1 MLLPGRHGSVDSYRY
16 GFQGQEKD
24 DEIKGEANSINY
36 KFRMHDPRL
45 GRFFTVDPLAKQ
57 YPFYSPYQFSGNKV
71 ISHRELEG
79 GEELVSILPPDNK
92 SFFSSVNGKQLQM
105 SIIVKGLENIGEK
118 ATAFSYTFAYKELAK
133 GKLKGT
139 NGKVY
144 TVNELVVRDYTMVD
158 GTVVE
163 DITMAKNNRANQYFN
178 TTQINQIEAFRNKTL
193 KHAGKILENTGNAWE
208 IIKLVKD
215 AANNEGQIDATSLMG
230 TSITTYIATTGG
242 FAPALATG
250 VVLDIIKG
258 EADRA
263 IDEVKQ
269 ARRSFIINKSAN
281 SSLLDIEDEVG
292 NGLIKDN
299 FEVINMPTS
308 ILGEFLTGQIKTKT
322 DLDNAIWSD
331 ENALLQ
337 RDSAILIEY
346 TDDYKKVY
354 VHRVYLNTENQS
366 EVNTSNDNSGG

>member
-1 MLLPGRHGSVDSYRY
+1 MLLPGRHGAVDSYRY

-24 DEIKGEANSINY
+24 DEIKGEGNSLNY
-36 KFRMHDPRL
+36 KYRMHDPRL
-45 GRFFTVDPLAKQ
+45 GRFFAIDPLAKQ

-92 SFFSSVNGKQLQM
+92 SFFSAVNGKGLQM
-105 SIIVKGLENIGEK
+105 SIITKGLENIGEK

-133 GKLKGT
+133 GKLMGT

-144 TVNELVVRDYTMVD
+144 TVNELVVRDYNMVD

-163 DITMAKNNRANQYFN
+163 NITMAKNNRGNQYFN

-193 KHAGKILENTGNAWE
+193 KHAGKILENAGNAWGV
-208 IIKLVKD
+208 IQLVKD
-215 AANNEGQIDATSLMG
+215 AANNDGQIDATSLMG
-230 TSITTYIATTGG
+230 TGITTYIATTGG

-250 VVLDIIKG
+250 AVLDIIKG

-269 ARRSFIINKSAN
+269 DRRSFIINFSAN
-281 SSLLDIEDEVG
+281 NSLLDIEGEVG

-308 ILGEFLTGQIKTKT
+308 ILGEFLTGQIKTKE
-322 DLDNAIWSD
+322 DLYNAIWSD

-346 TDDYKKVY
+346 TDDNKKVY

-366 EVNTSNDNSGG
+366 EVNTSKDN